1 MGAVVAFLIGSF
13 AIWGIGDI
21 FRGFGMATAAKI
33 GSTELTTDQF
43 RQIYNDRLQ
52 QIGQQIGRPITM
64 DQARALG
71 FDRQIL
77 SQVTAEIALDERARA
92 LRLGLSDAEIARRIT
107 SDPGF
112 QTPAGQ
118 FDAARFAATIRQS
131 GFTEQRFVAEQRQ
144 NALRAQLT
152 GTITAGPIVPNAA
165 VELANR
171 YQNEQRSIDYVL
183 LDHAQAGDVAPP
195 TPEALAQYFNERKIV
210 YRAPEF
216 RKAVILALVPSEQA
230 ATIEVS
236 DEDAKKA
243 YDEHPE
249 RFGAPERRQL
259 EQVLFP
265 NATEAAAAADAI
277 AKGASFADVAKE
289 RGLEVLD
296 LGTLSKVAMI
306 DRAIADAAFA
316 LKDGETS
323 APVQGRFGTVLVNVV
338 KIEPAQY
345 ASFEEAAPEVK
356 KAIALERAKT
366 GILSV
371 YDKIEDERSEGH
383 TLAEAAADLKLAA
396 RTIEVDRSGHD
407 PAGAPVSDLPDAQRL
422 ITAVF
427 STEVGVD
434 TDPLKVQDGY
444 VWYSVDGITPAHE
457 RPLDEVKDK
466 VEADWRQNEIA
477 TRLKTKAGQLLD
489 QVKGG
494 MSLADVAAAGGLKLE
509 TAMGLK
515 RGAAAAPLSESAV
528 DTIFRTPKDTAAT
541 ADAEQPGDQI
551 VFRVTDVTVPAIDL
565 KSDEAKS
572 LTDTLNRSL
581 SADIFGQYV
590 SEVENQIGVTLNQ
603 SAINQVVTGSSEVPD
618 DNDTTPY

>member
-77 SQVTAEIALDERARA
+77 AQVTAEIALDQRAQA
-92 LRLGLSDAEIARRIT
+92 LRLGLSDAEIAKRIT

-165 VELANR
+165 VDLANR

-183 LDHAQAGDVAPP
+183 LDHAQAGDVPPP

-210 YRAPEF
+210 YRAPEL
-216 RKAVILALVPSEQA
+216 RKAVILALVPSQQA

-236 DEDAKKA
+236 DEDAKMA

-249 RFGAPERRQL
+249 RYGAPERRHIQ
-259 EQVLFP
+259 QILFP
-265 NATEAAAAADAI
+265 NATDAAAAADAI
-277 AKGASFADVAKE
+277 AKGGSFADIAKE

-296 LGTLSKVAMI
+296 LGTLSMVAMI
-306 DRAIADAAFA
+306 DQSIADAAFA
-316 LKDGETS
+316 LKEGGTS
-323 APVQGRFGTVLVNVV
+323 APVQGRFGTVLVNVI

-356 KAIALERAKT
+356 KAIALDRAKT

-407 PAGAPVSDLPDAQRL
+407 PAGAPVNDLPDPQRL

-444 VWYSVDGITPAHE
+444 VWYSVDGVTPAHE

-477 TRLKTKAGQLLD
+477 TRLNTKAGQLVD

-494 MSLADVAAAGGLKLE
+494 MSLADVAAAGGLKVD
-509 TAMGLK
+509 TATDLK
-515 RGAAAAPLSESAV
+515 RGAAAAPLSESTV
-528 DTIFRTPKDTAAT
+528 DTVFRTPKDTAAT

-581 SADIFGQYV
+581 SEDIFGQYV
-590 SEVENQIGVTLNQ
+590 SDVENQIGVTLNQ

-618 DNDTTPY
+618 DPDTTPY